1 MKASTTES
9 WSGHDPPH
17 DPRMGEHRLRSD
29 DAEIPE
35 AQADRLAAVAR
46 ASVFSG
52 RGGEGVLEHRRKGL
66 RARGVVGVIATPD
79 CQLEI
84 LPKIEGAGETEV
96 SNATLR
102 ARLIHMLA
110 VTYDLPIEAGA
121 IAQLGW
127 QRETVLE
134 LLIRLFCAKLTDA
147 VRQGMPRHYLE
158 HEDDLPALRGRLD
171 VTRQFSTLAVSP
183 QKVACRFDALSPDI
197 ALNRVMCAAVSKLSR
212 LTAVPDN
219 QRALRELG
227 FVYADVADVPP
238 SELRWDR
245 IVLDRT
251 NRRWR
256 DLLSLARLFLS
267 DRHQQTS
274 AGIIDGH
281 ALLFEMNVL
290 FEKYVERILSQ
301 ALAGTGFRVSSQG
314 GHRDC
319 LYEGDI
325 GRFRTRPDLIIRQG
339 EEIALIIDTKWK
351 RITARIDDVK
361 QGVSQ
366 ADVYQLMAYGRLYDC
381 TNVILLYPHHGDLP
395 PDPICRGYSIA
406 ARGADEKLI
415 VATQDLAGSR
425 LDHKRELR
433 DLVCERGGLFRPPEE
448 RARAGVPAAV
458 VALGALASAG
468 AGGEDG
474 IRTHDTA
481 FDRITV

>member
-1 MKASTTES
+1 MIRRTIREWERIAYG
-9 WSGHDPPH
+9 SGDT
-17 DPRMGEHRLRSD
+17 
-29 DAEIPE
+29 EIPE
-35 AQADRLAAVAR
+35 TQADRLAAVAR
-46 ASVFSG
+46 TSTFSG
-52 RGGEGVLEHRRKGL
+52 RGDEGVLEHGRKGL
-66 RARGVVGVIATPD
+66 RARGVVGVIATPG

-84 LPKIEGAGETEV
+84 LPKIEGGGESGV
-96 SNATLR
+96 SDAVLR
-102 ARLIHMLA
+102 QRLIHMLA

-121 IAQLGW
+121 MTQLGW

-183 QKVACRFDALSPDI
+183 QRLACRFDALSPDI
-197 ALNRVMCAAVSKLSR
+197 ALNQVMRAAVSKLSR
-212 LTAVPDN
+212 LSGAPEN
-219 QRALRELG
+219 QRALRELS
-227 FVYADVADVPP
+227 FVYADVPP
-238 SELRWDR
+238 NALRWDR

-274 AGIIDGH
+274 ARTIDGH

-290 FEKYVERILSQ
+290 FEAYIERILSR

-319 LYEGDI
+319 LYEGDT
-325 GRFRTRPDLIIRQG
+325 GRFRTRPDLIVRQG
-339 EEIALIIDTKWK
+339 EKIVLIIDTKWK
-351 RITARIDDVK
+351 RMTPRIDDPK

-381 TNVILLYPHHGDLP
+381 PNVVLLYPHHGDLP
-395 PDPICRGYSIA
+395 PDPIRRRYSIA
-406 ARGADEKLI
+406 TRGADETLI
-415 VATQDLAGSR
+415 VATQDLAGQQR
-425 LDHKRELR
+425 DHRDALR
-433 DLVCERGGLFRPPEE
+433 QLVMDC
-448 RARAGVPAAV
+448 
-458 VALGALASAG
+458 LANESAQE
-468 AGGEDG
+468 APDHHSSTLYEA
-474 IRTHDTA
+474 I
-481 FDRITV
+481 

>member
-1 MKASTTES
+1 MIRRTIRE
-9 WSGHDPPH
+9 WERIGY
-17 DPRMGEHRLRSD
+17 GSD

-52 RGGEGVLEHRRKGL
+52 RGGEGVLEHGRKGL
-66 RARGVVGVIATPD
+66 RARGVIGVIATPD

-84 LPKIEGAGETEV
+84 LPKIERGGEIEV
-96 SNATLR
+96 SDATLR

-110 VTYDLPIEAGA
+110 VAYDLPIEAGTMTK
-121 IAQLGW
+121 LGW

-158 HEDDLPALRGRLD
+158 HEDDLRALRGRLD

-183 QKVACRFDALSPDI
+183 QKLACRFDALSPDI
-197 ALNRVMCAAVSKLSR
+197 ALNQVMRAAVSKLSR
-212 LTAVPDN
+212 LTSAPDN
-219 QRALRELG
+219 QRSLRELT

-238 SELRWDR
+238 VALRWDR

-274 AGIIDGH
+274 AGTIDGH
-281 ALLFEMNVL
+281 SLLFEMNVL
-290 FEKYVERILSQ
+290 FEKYVERILSR
-301 ALAGTGFRVSSQG
+301 ALAGTGLRASSQG

-319 LYEGDI
+319 LYEGGI
-325 GRFRTRPDLIIRQG
+325 GRFRTRPDIIIRQR
-339 EEIALIIDTKWK
+339 EQIALIIDTKWK
-351 RITARIDDVK
+351 RMTPRIDDPK

-381 TNVILLYPHHGDLP
+381 PKVMLLYPHHGHLP
-395 PDPICRGYSIA
+395 PEPIQRWYSVA
-406 ARGADEKLI
+406 TMDADEKLI
-415 VATQDLAGSR
+415 VATQDLAGTQR
-425 LDHKRELR
+425 DHR
-433 DLVCERGGLFRPPEE
+433 
-448 RARAGVPAAV
+448 
-458 VALGALASAG
+458 GALRQLVLDCLDR
-468 AGGEDG
+468 EDG
-474 IRTHDTA
+474 LEADGEHGELLCEAI
-481 FDRITV
+481 